1 MVAALSR
8 WTSPPLAVLVLAVL
22 AMLSS
27 TVALAAE
34 AELRLVSGELEAGQS
49 TLLYVRVR
57 GDRRPTAPPK
67 IAVSPEGGV
76 NLRFRGQS
84 RQVRAYNSQVTHYF
98 EYTYAI
104 EALKEGRYTIGP
116 AEVELGTTKV
126 STGSSTFV
134 VKPRDAAGQAAQ
146 IAVHAGFD
154 TEEAWV
160 GQVVVYRR
168 GVRSKLRILRDLWTD
183 PPLDGLLP
191 PRDGD
196 PWFAEYSIE
205 SADGRIFVKEEGHP
219 KVVVT
224 PGAREVPSAVVRL
237 EVPAEGRV
245 GPLGMRRA
253 RSELLPTEPSS
264 LEVHPLPPAP
274 AGFSGL
280 VGDFTV
286 ESQVDRRDAAV
297 GESVNWTIAIT
308 GDGTLEGF
316 ALEKLEAEGVRVYDG
331 SPAVE
336 ARVDGDGYR
345 TQGRFDRVLVPTR
358 PGALQVPP
366 VQLIAFSPSKG
377 EYVTHEITVPEIRVR
392 KGKGAAADAFE
403 SFGDT
408 DEIDTD
414 LLVAEE
420 AYEGVRDVQLTGRA
434 HATWL
439 GGVMPFVLGAAAL
452 PLVLLGGLEGARG
465 ARRGWTALRERT
477 KRERPVRDVTPR
489 QRLARLPV
497 EPEARLAELD
507 AALRHALARFAEVP
521 VAELDRDAVV
531 ASLPVDLGAS
541 VRDLTRGLDRAR
553 FAGQGSEGLEDQTR
567 ELVDAIERL
576 GRSR

>member
-8 WTSPPLAVLVLAVL
+8 WTPSVAVLVLAVL
-22 AMLSS
+22 TMLSS
-27 TVALAAE
+27 TVADAAE

-67 IAVSPEGGV
+67 IAVTPEGGV

-116 AEVELGTTKV
+116 AEIELGTSKV
-126 STGSSTFV
+126 KTGSSSFV
-134 VKPRDAAGQAAQ
+134 VKPRDVAGEAAQ
-146 IAVHAGFD
+146 IQVHAGFD
-154 TEEAWV
+154 TDEAWV

-191 PRDGD
+191 PRDGE
-196 PWFAEYSIE
+196 PWFAEYAID
-205 SADGRIFVKEEGHP
+205 SADGRIYVKEEGHP

-224 PGAREVPSAVVRL
+224 PGDRDVPSAVVRL
-237 EVPAEGRV
+237 EVPAEGRS

-253 RSELLPTEPSS
+253 RSELLPTEPST
-264 LEVHPLPPAP
+264 LKVNPLPAAP

-297 GESVNWTIAIT
+297 GESINWTIAIT
-308 GDGTLEGF
+308 GNGTLEGF
-316 ALEKLEAEGVRVYDG
+316 ALDKLDADGVRVYDG

-358 PGALQVPP
+358 PGTLQVPP
-366 VQLIAFSPSKG
+366 VQLIVFSPSTG
-377 EYVTHEITVPEIRVR
+377 EYVAHELTVPAIRVR
-392 KGKGAAADAFE
+392 KGKGAAAEAFE

-408 DEIDTD
+408 DAIDTD
-414 LLVAEE
+414 LLVAED
-420 AYEGVRDVQLTGRA
+420 AYEGVREVRTSGRA

-439 GGVMPFVLGAAAL
+439 GGVMPFALGAAAL
-452 PLVLLGGLEGARG
+452 PLVLLGGVEGVRG
-465 ARRGWTALRERT
+465 ARRGWAALRERA
-477 KRERPVRDVTPR
+477 KRERPARDVTPK
-489 QRLARLPV
+489 QRLARLPAD
-497 EPEARLAELD
+497 PEARLAELD
-507 AALRHALARFAEVP
+507 AALRHALARHAGVP
-521 VAELDRDAVV
+521 IGELDRDAAV
-531 ASLPVDLGAS
+531 AALPVDLGAA

-553 FAGQGSEGLEDQTR
+553 FAGQGSEGLESQTR
-567 ELVDAIERL
+567 ELVDAIESL
-576 GRSR
+576 GRAS